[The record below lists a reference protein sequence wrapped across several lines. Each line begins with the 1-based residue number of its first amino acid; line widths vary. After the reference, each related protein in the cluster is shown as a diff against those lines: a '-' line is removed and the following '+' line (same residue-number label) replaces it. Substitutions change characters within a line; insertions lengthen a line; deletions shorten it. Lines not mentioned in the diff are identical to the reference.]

1 MQQVEAAATVILDMD
16 EEVLEEPQQ
25 QTVRRGGVSA
35 EAIQEED
42 LGDYVKKVKID
53 IEIHYYTLIHQFS
66 TPIFLGDS

>member
-1 MQQVEAAATVILDMD
+1 MQQVEAEATVILDMD

-42 LGDYVKKVKID
+42 LGDYVKKVK
-53 IEIHYYTLIHQFS
+53 
-66 TPIFLGDS
+66 

>member
-1 MQQVEAAATVILDMD
+1 MEVAHKAAQRTIMEQVEAAATVILDRD

-42 LGDYVKKVKID
+42 LGDYVKKVNR
-53 IEIHYYTLIHQFS
+53 Y
-66 TPIFLGDS
+66 